1 MLRGLPLILSL
12 ATPAVASD
20 LVLDWP
26 MDCTLGEDC
35 YIQQYVDHDPGPGAQ
50 DFTCG
55 SLTYDGHSGTD
66 IALPTLA
73 AMDNGVRVLAAA
85 AGTVVGVRDEMPDQL
100 LTRENRDSIQGRE
113 CGNRVA
119 IRHGDGWITQYC
131 HLKRG
136 SVLVQDGTYVEAGT
150 PLAQVG
156 LSGATQFPHLHISL
170 RKGKEVRDPFT
181 PGLAPNSGDSCGT
194 AGPDTRWSVPVPYEA
209 GNFLTAGFADHVP
222 DYGTV
227 TAGTA
232 DQSPLPPDAPALVFW
247 AMAYG
252 VRTGDRIELSILDP
266 KRAPVFHTEV
276 PLEKT
281 QARLFRAGGIRLH
294 EPLKPGRYSGQ
305 ARLIRKGKV
314 VGDITHDMTVN

>member
-1 MLRGLPLILSL
+1 
-12 ATPAVASD
+12 
-20 LVLDWP
+20 

-35 YIQQYVDHDPGPGAQ
+35 YIQQYVDHDPGPGAH

-55 SLTYDGHSGTD
+55 SLSYDGHSGTD

-73 AMDNGVRVLAAA
+73 AMEEGVRVLAAA
-85 AGTVVGVRDEMPDQL
+85 AGTVVGVRDEMPDQI
-100 LTRENRDSIQGRE
+100 LTAENRASIQGRE

-150 PLAQVG
+150 PLALVG

-170 RKGKEVRDPFT
+170 RKGKELRDPFT
-181 PGLAPNSGDSCGT
+181 PDLDPNAADSCGA
-194 AGPDTRWSVPVPYEA
+194 AGSETHWAQPVPYEA
-209 GNFLTAGFADHVP
+209 GDFLTAGFADHVP
-222 DYGTV
+222 DYGAV

-232 DQSPLPPDAPALVFW
+232 DQSPLPADAPALVFW

-252 VRTGDRIELSILDP
+252 ARAGDRMELSILGP
-266 KRAPVFHTEV
+266 KSAPVFHTEV

-281 QARLFRAGGIRLH
+281 QARLFRAGGIRLKD
-294 EPLKPGRYSGQ
+294 PLKPGQYSGQ

-314 VGDITHDMTVN
+314 VGEITHDMTVN

>member
-20 LVLDWP
+20 LLLDWP

-55 SLTYDGHSGTD
+55 SLSYDGHSGTD

-73 AMDNGVRVLAAA
+73 AMEAGVRVLAAA
-85 AGTVVGVRDEMPDQL
+85 SGTVVGVRDEMPDQI
-100 LTRENRDSIQGRE
+100 LTAENRDSIKGRE

-150 PLAQVG
+150 PLALVG

-170 RKGKEVRDPFT
+170 RKGRELRDPFT
-181 PGLAPNSGDSCGT
+181 PALDPNAANTCGA
-194 AGPDTRWSVPVPYEA
+194 AGPETHWSQPVPYVPGGFVA
-209 GNFLTAGFADHVP
+209 AGFADHIP
-222 DYGTV
+222 DYGAV

-232 DQSPLPPDAPALVFW
+232 DQSPLPKDAPALVFW

-252 VRTGDRIELSILDP
+252 ARAGDRMELSILDP
-266 KRAPVFHTEV
+266 DNTPVFHTEV

-294 EPLKPGRYSGQ
+294 EPLRPGRYAGQ

-314 VGDITHDMTVN
+314 VSDMSHDMQVN